1 MRKNIKNV
9 LIVVILF
16 LFLYLL
22 ILNKETSILEFKNNT
37 ELFFDKLFPSA
48 FLFLVISQLLL
59 DYLPLLLKNNSIYFY
74 IFILSIVSGYP
85 SGSIM
90 INNLLEKNE
99 INENIAKKMIL
110 YSHFPN
116 PLFVLYNLTII
127 LDSNT
132 SIKCFIS
139 ILLSNLLIYLFIKK
153 EKIIKKEIINQNNF
167 TISLKKAI
175 QKTFESLFIIY
186 GTTILFEQVSFFL
199 CRNINS
205 INIYV
210 LINGLF
216 DLTKG
221 VAMSSLISNIY
232 LRSYYLIFFISFTSL
247 SIHFQ
252 TNSILGKKY
261 YKYYL
266 KGRIISALLSFL
278 IFSIILLL

>member
-74 IFILSIVSGYP
+74 IFILSLVSGYP

-139 ILLSNLLIYLFIKK
+139 IILSNLLIYLFIKK
-153 EKIIKKEIINQNNF
+153 EKIIKKEIINQNSF